1 MHIVC
6 PSCTAAYD
14 VPESK
19 LVAGRAVKCAQC
31 GAGWAPI
38 VAVLRTAPPPRPA
51 YVPELLPDPV
61 SPGTLP
67 PEPAAPAPEPVP
79 VADAPPATL
88 PTQGIVWAG
97 WAASIVLLAFL
108 AVAAYAWRA
117 EVMQAWPESER
128 AYALLGLVDR

>member
-1 MHIVC
+1 MRIVC

-31 GAGWAPI
+31 GAGWAPV
-38 VAVLRTAPPPRPA
+38 VAVLRTTPPPRPA

-61 SPGTLP
+61 DPEAATQ
-67 PEPAAPAPEPVP
+67 EPAAPAPIP

-88 PTQGIVWAG
+88 PTGGIVWAG
-97 WAASIVLLAFL
+97 WVASIALLALL

-117 EVMQAWPESER
+117 EVMRAWPESER
-128 AYALLGLVDR
+128 AYALLGLAGR